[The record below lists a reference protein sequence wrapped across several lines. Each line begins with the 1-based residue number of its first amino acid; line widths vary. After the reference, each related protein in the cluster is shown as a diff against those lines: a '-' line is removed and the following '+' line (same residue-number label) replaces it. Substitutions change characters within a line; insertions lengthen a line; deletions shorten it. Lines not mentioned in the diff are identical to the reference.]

1 MHVVPCNAPIGTIDP
16 APLTSLPFHMGLD
29 SDRMTAFWSNDDQY
43 LVCVEGTAGT
53 AWYRIEAEASAPASD
68 EATRVAVG
76 AMMADILPLGAGR
89 IAFPVGSSG
98 RRVYRVWRASKGAAK
113 GGANGG
119 ANCGANGASKGGRT
133 RILGV
138 RAGRS
143 RRLPA

>member
-43 LVCVEGTAGT
+43 LVRVEGEAGT
-53 AWYRIEAEASAPASD
+53 AWYRIEAEASLPATD
-68 EATRVAVG
+68 EAARVAIG
-76 AMMADILPLGAGR
+76 AMMADILPLGTGR

-98 RRVYRVWRASKGAAK
+98 RRVYRVWRASR
-113 GGANGG
+113 GGANAQTK
-119 ANCGANGASKGGRT
+119 ANGRT

-138 RAGRS
+138 LAGRS
-143 RRLPA
+143 RRRPA